1 MKKKTSAYVYIALL
15 FLIFLVA
22 VFPYKEGFDFN
33 TMFDKDMLDLNKPTS
48 NKDISGSDT
57 NYFNT
62 DISGSNIPY
71 LPYSF

>member
-1 MKKKTSAYVYIALL
+1 MKQKTSAYVYIALL

-22 VFPYKEGFDFN
+22 VFPYKEGFEFSSMFN
-33 TMFDKDMLDLNKPTS
+33 KDMLGLNKPTS
-48 NKDISGSDT
+48 NKDVIVSET
-57 NYFNT
+57 PLFNT